1 MTLGLAVQYILR
13 DMQQLPETMLRFL
26 R

>member
-1 MTLGLAVQYILR
+1 MTLGLTVQYILR